1 MQTVLQNVSEVQD
14 VVSLVKGA
22 AVAAAVAA
30 AGAWFWQKK
39 AHRLLGRWA

>member
-1 MQTVLQNVSEVQD
+1 MQVVLQNVSEVQD

-22 AVAAAVAA
+22 AVAAVAA